1 MLTQETTETIGA
13 VFDAMDF
20 SPNVNRA
27 WVVDGVQRLIAVH
40 DTYAQALHDVRLSI
54 QSLGSYTS
62 RDLKACARVLLHY
75 VDRQAEAQ

>member
-1 MLTQETTETIGA
+1 
-13 VFDAMDF
+13 
-20 SPNVNRA
+20 
-27 WVVDGVQRLIAVH
+27 LIAVH